1 MCGRYELNVTKDEL
15 IETFDIDQWEL
26 DKLRSRFNIPPTA
39 KIPMIK
45 ANADGRIIQL
55 AHWGLIPSWSKEFK
69 MSYSTFNARSEA
81 VADKASFRSAYKQ
94 RRCLIPASGYYEW
107 RKLDDSNKQPYRIS
121 RDNNK
126 PFAMAGLYEDWTDKD
141 SGEVF
146 QSCTVVTREAYP
158 ELSEIHHRMPI
169 ILPEDSFDN
178 WLRCE
183 EDDFPTMDMQ
193 QLDYYPIDPAVGTVS
208 NNYLFKAIN

>member
-69 MSYSTFNARSEA
+69 MSYSTFNARSET
-81 VADKASFRSAYKQ
+81 VADKASFRSAYKH
-94 RRCLIPASGYYEW
+94 RRCLIPASSYYEW

-158 ELSEIHHRMPI
+158 ELTEIHHRMPV

-178 WLRCE
+178 WLSFE